1 VWAYSDLAQIAIF
14 EGDIATS
21 LQLLHTGAAHPVDR
35 RDRLNLAFLIFV
47 GGAVGQ
53 QLPDDELAE
62 AMTQINQAGFPMAI
76 ALALNG
82 RAASVARYDPAAAI
96 ELQQQVIGVL
106 ESCGD
111 RLLEQSSRAQLVNLL
126 ANADDTDLTLA
137 GFVETVNAW
146 RINGDTVLATGIGH
160 LVVLLA
166 RLGHYSGAAQLY
178 GAATRSVL
186 LDALVP
192 ELEATMATARE
203 AMGDDAFL
211 GARAA
216 GAALSYQAAGEL
228 ACDLITHARA
238 ELA

>member
-21 LQLLHTGAAHPVDR
+21 LQLLHTAAAHPVDR
-35 RDRLNLAFLIFV
+35 RDRFLIFV